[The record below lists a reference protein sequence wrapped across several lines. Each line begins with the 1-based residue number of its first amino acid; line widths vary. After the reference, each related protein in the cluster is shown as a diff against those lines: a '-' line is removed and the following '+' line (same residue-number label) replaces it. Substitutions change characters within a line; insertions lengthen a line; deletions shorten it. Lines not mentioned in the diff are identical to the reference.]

1 MFTRSVAVL
10 VSRPQNE
17 VFAFVEDARNRPR
30 WDDSCGGAGP
40 FLVAAREHFAKPEE
54 RSWSQAVPGCFAF
67 PAPGEDESLLR
78 MTSTNRPEATCSPGM
93 RILKTPPGLTSTSP
107 STPCQK

>member
-1 MFTRSVAVL
+1 
-10 VSRPQNE
+10 
-17 VFAFVEDARNRPR
+17 
-30 WDDSCGGAGP
+30 
-40 FLVAAREHFAKPEE
+40 
-54 RSWSQAVPGCFAF
+54 
-67 PAPGEDESLLR
+67 